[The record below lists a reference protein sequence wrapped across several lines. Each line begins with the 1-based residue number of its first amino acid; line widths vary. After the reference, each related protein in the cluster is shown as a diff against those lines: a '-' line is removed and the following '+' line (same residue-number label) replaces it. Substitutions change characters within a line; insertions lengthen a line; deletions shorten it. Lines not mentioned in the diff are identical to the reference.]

1 MPPKKKGSKGESA
14 SVNKQ
19 NKKSNKSKSKK
30 RNFLSPITVSEYCS
44 SVSDNQANKSKGE
57 SNGYNNNTNNKTGQQ
72 TNTFISPEINQQPKR
87 FYQGSPTYFDF
98 GPYYSSGTNT
108 MSMNFQQMPFGGQ
121 YMQSP
126 PFNSQMPTPGSTAP
140 LQPPPP
146 PPQWATE
153 IMEDIKTIKLSM
165 SKIDSIE
172 KFVNKINLKV
182 ENLEIKVKS
191 IDTKVTETEKSSQ
204 FINKE
209 VEEAKKKLKN
219 AEEEMKKMNNKCK
232 DFEKTCESLETKTQN
247 LETKTNDLEARGLR
261 ENLLFHGI
269 PETKDENCELLIK
282 QFVNEK
288 LLILRNLTLDRA
300 HRLGKPGY
308 GKTRPI
314 VVKFHYYGEREL
326 VRTTAQTKSAELKDA
341 HQGVGIQQTKSVLQK
356 RRDLSAVFDREKAA
370 GQSVKWAG
378 SRLMVREG
386 DEGEFHEVT
395 E

>member
-1 MPPKKKGSKGESA
+1 
-14 SVNKQ
+14 
-19 NKKSNKSKSKK
+19 
-30 RNFLSPITVSEYCS
+30 
-44 SVSDNQANKSKGE
+44 
-57 SNGYNNNTNNKTGQQ
+57 
-72 TNTFISPEINQQPKR
+72 
-87 FYQGSPTYFDF
+87 
-98 GPYYSSGTNT
+98 
-108 MSMNFQQMPFGGQ
+108 
-121 YMQSP
+121 
-126 PFNSQMPTPGSTAP
+126 
-140 LQPPPP
+140 
-146 PPQWATE
+146 
-153 IMEDIKTIKLSM
+153 
-165 SKIDSIE
+165 
-172 KFVNKINLKV
+172 
-182 ENLEIKVKS
+182 
-191 IDTKVTETEKSSQ
+191 
-204 FINKE
+204 
-209 VEEAKKKLKN
+209 
-219 AEEEMKKMNNKCK
+219 MNNKCK

-370 GQSVKWAG
+370 GRSVKWAG
-378 SRLMVREG
+378 SRLMVLEG